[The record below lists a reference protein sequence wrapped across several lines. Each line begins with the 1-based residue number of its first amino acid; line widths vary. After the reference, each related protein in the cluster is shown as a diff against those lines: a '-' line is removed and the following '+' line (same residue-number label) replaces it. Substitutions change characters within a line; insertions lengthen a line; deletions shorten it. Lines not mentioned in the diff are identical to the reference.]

1 MPGKR
6 EAPLTAVV
14 GGGRTVPPRAAAP
27 LRVDRRS
34 GPLGSWEIVR
44 AAPHPSLRPYVTG
57 YLGYAERTAFAR
69 RREPPSDIVPL
80 IVNLGPP
87 LRVGG
92 AEHESGFL
100 AGLSDVAGV
109 VDSGGEQ
116 AGLQVNFTPIGA
128 TRFLGFPLGEITHRL
143 LPLPELLGAASE
155 ELRERLHDAPD
166 WAARF
171 RIADALIARRFAAA
185 PRVPP
190 ELEWAWARLTAT
202 SGAVR
207 VEELAAELG
216 YSRKHLSARFGER
229 LGLPPKTLARI
240 LRFHGVVT
248 ELRGGGPHRLVEL
261 AARYGY
267 ADQAH
272 LSRDFRALA
281 GVTPTDYL
289 RRSGAGFGVIDDW

>member
-1 MPGKR
+1 MGDGQP
-6 EAPLTAVV
+6 VSS
-14 GGGRTVPPRAAAP
+14 RAAGG

-44 AAPHPSLRPYVTG
+44 AAPHPALRRYVTG
-57 YLGYAERTAFAR
+57 YLGYAEKTAFVR

-80 IVNLGPP
+80 IVNLGAP

-92 AEHESGFL
+92 AEYETGFL

-128 TRFLGFPLGEITHRL
+128 TRFLGFPLRKITHRL

-155 ELRERLHDAPD
+155 ELRERLLGASG

-171 RIADALIARRFAAA
+171 RVADALIARRFAVA

-190 ELEWAWARLTAT
+190 ELEWAWSRLAAT

-207 VEELAAELG
+207 VDELAAELG

-248 ELRGGGPHRLVEL
+248 ELRGGGPNRLVDL

-289 RRSGAGFGVIDDW
+289 RRSGGGFGVIDDW